1 MKPDTKTIKLDDEGT
16 TNRTTDIGE
25 TEEQRL
31 HDADSL
37 SEDEQVDLNSY
48 DSFPAS
54 DTPSFSPSTT
64 GGTAADMPERDP
76 RIPGNEPSYSS

>member
-1 MKPDTKTIKLDDEGT
+1 MKPGTKTSKPAEGT
-16 TNRTTDIGE
+16 THRTTDVGE

-31 HDADSL
+31 HDADAL
-37 SEDEQVDLNSY
+37 SEDEHVDLNSY